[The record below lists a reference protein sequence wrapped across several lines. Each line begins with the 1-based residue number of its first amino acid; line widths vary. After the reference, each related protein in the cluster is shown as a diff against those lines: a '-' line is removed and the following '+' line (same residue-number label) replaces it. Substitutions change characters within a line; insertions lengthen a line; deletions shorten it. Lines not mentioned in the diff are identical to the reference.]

1 QSTYCYHLQQHCNT
15 IGRNLDVIN
24 LEPAAEDF
32 KYAVA
37 ADIRELVPL
46 EDVMEEFNY
55 GPNGGLI
62 YCIYLEENMDDW
74 LAEKLEDYIDDDVV
88 FDCPGQIELYTHI
101 PVFKSLVEQLKRWD
115 FNLCAVY
122 LLDSQFVSDVTK
134 YISGCLSSLSA
145 MVQLELPHV
154 NVLTKM
160 DLVAK
165 KRDIEDYLDP
175 DPVFLLSEMNANTAP
190 RYGKLNAALA
200 ELIDD
205 YRMVNFVTS
214 GRHKR
219 SQVRHFFTCG
229 NCV

>member
-1 QSTYCYHLQQHCNT
+1 
-15 IGRNLDVIN
+15 
-24 LEPAAEDF
+24 
-32 KYAVA
+32 
-37 ADIRELVPL
+37 
-46 EDVMEEFNY
+46 MEEFNY

-219 SQVRHFFTCG
+219 SQYLLST
-229 NCV
+229 